1 MAWIESHVD
10 VMEFEERWAQ
20 SVLQEVKNKN
30 GDEIKAAFGIE
41 IIVPSRPFPKIPM
54 EAAQAILREK
64 GHMPPPNTKKGD
76 LDPQGE
82 RLLCEY
88 ALQEY
93 GHEFV
98 FITDYPIEVRPFYHM
113 RYADKPGLTK
123 SFDLLW
129 KSMEITTGAQREHR
143 HDILV
148 LQALEKGVQPD
159 TIQWYLDFFKYG
171 IPPHGGFGFG
181 LARWLTLM
189 LGLKNIREVEFLHRA
204 PNRLIP

>member
-1 MAWIESHVD
+1 
-10 VMEFEERWAQ
+10 MEEAQ
-20 SVLQEVKNKN
+20 SL
-30 GDEIKAAFGIE
+30 
-41 IIVPSRPFPKIPM
+41 
-54 EAAQAILREK
+54 LRQQ
-64 GHMPPPNTKKGD
+64 GYIAPPGAKKGD

-82 RLLCEY
+82 KLLCEY
-88 ALQEY
+88 ALSEY

-98 FITDYPIEVRPFYHM
+98 FIIDYPIEVRPFYHM
-113 RYADKPGLTK
+113 RFSDKPGLTK

-143 HDILV
+143 YDIL
-148 LQALEKGVQPD
+148 LNQALEKGIKPE

-181 LARWLTLM
+181 LARWLTLL
-189 LGLKNIREVEFLHRA
+189 LGLKNIRDVEYLHRA